1 MRIADGRW
9 CCEACGGRIDGVP
22 LSKIPVGE
30 QLTVPGKAVRRVL
43 RVDGRIVH
51 RCELQLDGAPDR
63 NAAAPRHA
71 AT

>member
-22 LSKIPVGE
+22 LNKVPVGE
-30 QLTVPGKAVRRVL
+30 RLMLPSRVVRRVL

-51 RCELQLDGAPDR
+51 RCESMPDAP
-63 NAAAPRHA
+63 AAL
-71 AT
+71 